1 MRVIT
6 FATQKGGSGKST
18 ILASVAVAAEA
29 EGLRT
34 IVLDTDPQ
42 RTILKWGDRRKGEG
56 RPTPLVKACEPHQL
70 EVELRGLPKQGF
82 DLCLIDTAGAHN
94 VAVPPDSERAD
105 VRLAA
110 LRPPP

>member
-34 IVLDTDPQ
+34 IVLDTDW
-42 RTILKWGDRRKGEG
+42 TS
-56 RPTPLVKACEPHQL
+56 
-70 EVELRGLPKQGF
+70 LRGVEGSVKNPSTPGGRHGTQ
-82 DLCLIDTAGAHN
+82 TTPET
-94 VAVPPDSERAD
+94 VYP
-105 VRLAA
+105 
-110 LRPPP
+110 

>member
-1 MRVIT
+1 MHVIT

-29 EGLRT
+29 GGLRT

-42 RTILKWGDRRKGEG
+42 RTILKWGERRKGEG

-70 EVELRGLPKQGF
+70 EAELRGLSKQGF
-82 DLCLIDTAGAHN
+82 DLCLIDTAGAHTL
-94 VAVPPDSERAD
+94 P
-105 VRLAA
+105 
-110 LRPPP
+110 LRQPLSTRTSASCQ